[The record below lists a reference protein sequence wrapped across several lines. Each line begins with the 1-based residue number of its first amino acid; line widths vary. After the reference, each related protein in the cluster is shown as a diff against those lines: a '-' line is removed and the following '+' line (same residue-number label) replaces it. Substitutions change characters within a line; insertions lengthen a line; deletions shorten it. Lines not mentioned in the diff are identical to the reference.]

1 MRKFCTALW
10 LTAFL
15 IACGG
20 AVSNGEPQA
29 SAEPEAP
36 AATAADTW
44 FEVSGDVDLRVEPAT
59 ASLFTGRADIVTLNI
74 VSGPAAVR
82 EHGRSYS
89 ANLFFSQDFEAQP
102 GTYPIQFSYRGAA
115 NTLGGSFIGDGMFS
129 HDTTGEAEFTEF
141 GDTVR
146 VRYSFT
152 TYSTS
157 QGETNRSSVTVT
169 GEAVCAR
176 GDVL

>member
-20 AVSNGEPQA
+20 GASDVESPSN
-29 SAEPEAP
+29 AEPEAP
-36 AATAADTW
+36 AAAAADTW
-44 FEVSGDVDLRVEPAT
+44 FEVSGDADLRVERAT
-59 ASLFTGRADIVTLNI
+59 ASLFKGRADIVTLNI

-82 EHGRSYS
+82 ELGRSYS
-89 ANLFFSQDFEAQP
+89 ANLFFSQDFEARP

-129 HDTTGEAEFTEF
+129 HDTEGEAEFTEF

-146 VRYSFT
+146 VRFSFT

-157 QGETNRSSVTVT
+157 QGETDRSSVTVS